1 MHKSGVYAQP
11 NSSLTPNVWDVIA
24 FSLVCMT
31 ITALTWAG
39 SHMNLPFHLGQQIPI
54 SLDPSHLPLYAL
66 QTTVRM
72 LIALFF
78 SFAFSLSI
86 GAMAAKYKKAEKILI
101 PLIDILQSVPVL
113 GYLAVAF
120 PALIALFPGS
130 RLGPECAAI
139 FVVFTAQVWNMTLS
153 FYQSLKTIPV
163 ELKEAADVYQL
174 SPWQKFWRL
183 ETPFAIPGL
192 LWNAM
197 ISMSAGWFFIVAS
210 ESISIA
216 HQTVSLPGIGSYIAE
231 AIVHRDIHA
240 IGFAIIAMLIVILLY
255 DQLFFRPLI
264 AWSDKFRLT
273 DIPDEGASSW
283 VLTLLSRTRLL
294 QHVGNQI
301 ERLSTA
307 VVNFPPFCHHNGPHK
322 PMITNQRTRWKAA
335 LYYVG
340 SIILSLLL
348 LNLLWTLVLR
358 HLSLNIVGHVTLLG
372 AYTAIRVFILI
383 LLCSVIWVPIG
394 VWIGMRPRA
403 AKITQPIAQIF
414 AAFPA
419 NLFFPLVVILILRY
433 KLNVEIWTAPL
444 MILGTQWYILFNV
457 IAGTTSIPQELKLAA
472 KNMQLRGLV
481 KWRRFYLPAIFP
493 FFVTGAI
500 TAAGGAWN
508 ASIVA
513 EYVTWG
519 KTTLIAQGLGAYIK
533 QNTVLGHFPEI
544 AFGVIM
550 MCLWVTL
557 INVLFWRKLYQFAEN
572 RYKLI

>member
-1 MHKSGVYAQP
+1 MRKFSLYAQP
-11 NSSLTPNVWDVIA
+11 NTSLIPNFWDILA
-24 FSLVCMT
+24 FSLVCIIVT
-31 ITALTWAG
+31 SLTWAG
-39 SHMNLPFHLGQQIPI
+39 SHMTLPFHIGQQISI
-54 SLDPSHLPLYAL
+54 SLDPKHLPLYAL

-72 LIALFF
+72 LVALFF
-78 SFAFSLSI
+78 SFVFSLGV
-86 GAMAAKYKKAEKILI
+86 GALAAKNKQAEKILI

-113 GYLAVAF
+113 GYLAISF

-153 FYQSLKTIPV
+153 FYQSLKMIPV
-163 ELKEAADVYQL
+163 ELDEVANVYQL
-174 SPWQKFWRL
+174 STWQKFWRL

-197 ISMSAGWFFIVAS
+197 MSMSAGWFFIVAS

-216 HQTVSLPGIGSYIAE
+216 NQQVTLPGIGSYIAL
-231 AIVHRDIHA
+231 AITHSNLQA
-240 IGFAIIAMLIVILLY
+240 IGYAIATMLVVIILY

-264 AWSDKFRLT
+264 AWSEKFRLT
-273 DIPDEGASSW
+273 DIPEQSAGSW
-283 VLTLLSRTRLL
+283 VLKLLARTRLL
-294 QHVGNQI
+294 QHFGDKVEQFGNAI
-301 ERLSTA
+301 
-307 VVNFPPFCHHNGPHK
+307 VNFPPFSKKGFVHK
-322 PMITNQRTRWKAA
+322 PKKPIENSVWRLIAQYGGMVILGALFASMLWHLVFKHISYTITW
-335 LYYVG
+335 
-340 SIILSLLL
+340 
-348 LNLLWTLVLR
+348 
-358 HLSLNIVGHVTLLG
+358 HVALLG

-383 LLCSVIWVPIG
+383 LLCSLIWVPIG

-403 AKITQPIAQIF
+403 AKIAQPIAQIL

-419 NLFFPLVVILILRY
+419 NLFFRLVVILILRY
-433 KLNVEIWTAPL
+433 QLNVEIWTAPL

-457 IAGTTSIPQELKLAA
+457 IAGASSIPKELKLAA
-472 KNMQLRGLV
+472 KNMQLRGFL

-519 KTTLIAQGLGAYIK
+519 KTTLIAHGLGAYIQQK
-533 QNTVLGHFPEI
+533 TIAGNFPEI
-544 AFGVIM
+544 ALGVIM

-557 INVLFWRKLYQFAEN
+557 INMLFWRKLYKFAEN
-572 RYKLI
+572 RYKFS